1 MPMFYNFLN
10 ELEEDGYICFTK
22 KGKIVSPNQMGYF
35 VGKFVS
41 HKKGFG
47 FVESDVEYTQDLF
60 ISSDN
65 INGAMHNDR
74 VMAEIVVPATEEKRA
89 EGRIVKVIKREI
101 TRIVGTFQSSKTLDL

>member
-74 VMAEIVVPATEEKRA
+74 VMAEIVVPATEEKRQK
-89 EGRIVKVIKREI
+89 EE
-101 TRIVGTFQSSKTLDL
+101 